1 MKKQF
6 LVAALI
12 TFLGLCFCSIN
23 DNSLKACGTY
33 VTTCSSI
40 KKVKPVIDKSIK
52 EKIDNY
58 IPSGYAEETD
68 APYDMFMN
76 PFTHL

>member
-6 LVAALI
+6 SLAAIIILG
-12 TFLGLCFCSIN
+12 GLCFCSVN
-23 DNSLKACGTY
+23 DTSLKACGTNA
-33 VTTCSSI
+33 TTCSSI
-40 KKVKPVIDKSIK
+40 KVKPVIDKAIK
-52 EKIDNY
+52 EKIENY

-68 APYDMFMN
+68 APYNMFMN